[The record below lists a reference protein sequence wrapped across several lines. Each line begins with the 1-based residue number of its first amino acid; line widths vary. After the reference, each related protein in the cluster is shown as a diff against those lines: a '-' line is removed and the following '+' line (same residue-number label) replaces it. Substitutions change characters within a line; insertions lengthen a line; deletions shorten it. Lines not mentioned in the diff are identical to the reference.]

1 MSRAGKDGQQLDKTR
16 AGVPPRDA
24 AAIRELG
31 GNHGDEAGRL
41 KGESVAIVSRKYLL
55 LPGDTI
61 IPNNL
66 TIPEAAKRL
75 MGFQEEER

>member
-1 MSRAGKDGQQLDKTR
+1 
-16 AGVPPRDA
+16 
-24 AAIRELG
+24 
-31 GNHGDEAGRL
+31 
-41 KGESVAIVSRKYLL
+41 VAIVSRKYLL